1 MRFTVEF
8 TNEYNSEL
16 PKRKML
22 QKKAKKNHHTT
33 KSISSPNFSSA
44 SRSIISAHRC
54 KGILQVYRQTR
65 QKRFPFEVSQE
76 NSAFVRTNRRSVAPL
91 NIDTLL
97 SKYVPE
103 ERSWHESN
111 VPFLLLFFFP
121 TFSLGCLYR
130 SGLSEHCRFAARC
143 YLCNWQKWKPPRFV
157 YTFKKHFT

>member
-22 QKKAKKNHHTT
+22 QKKAKK
-33 KSISSPNFSSA
+33 KSSHDEINFELKFFFCLSLNNFCTPLQGNSPSLSTNATEKISLW
-44 SRSIISAHRC
+44 SIAGKLR
-54 KGILQVYRQTR
+54 
-65 QKRFPFEVSQE
+65 
-76 NSAFVRTNRRSVAPL
+76 VRTNRRSVAPL

-97 SKYVPE
+97 SKYGPE

-143 YLCNWQKWKPPRFV
+143 YLCNWQKWKSPRFV